1 MKTRTLA
8 SILAIFMVLT
18 LLAGCNGSAPTSDSV
33 PSSGE
38 TPSVENEKPYDLT
51 LAITVGSDYPDQ
63 SKVTQAMQELVLKEL
78 NMNLNLVLLPSS
90 PEQQLMLML
99 AGGEDLD
106 VFPLPSGNA
115 MSYISN
121 GYIQDLGPL
130 LEKHSENIK
139 KVYGDEYNIANISGF
154 VYAIPINKERDYAG
168 GMIMRKDIL
177 DACGIDVGENCSKLT
192 CLDDMTAIFAAVH
205 EKFPN
210 MIVFGGSHIYTPAS
224 IYLGRGIDNLGNE
237 YGVLLDPANDTKLV
251 NWFESEEYLHRV
263 QLMREW
269 YQAGYVQKDL
279 STSTDSGTAQMR
291 AGNLFCDFD
300 LVKPY
305 RDVEA
310 ELATG
315 YPCVV
320 FNFDEPIKN
329 GVTLSDGWCIASQSK
344 NPEKAM
350 EFLDWM
356 YGSAEFMNLWNWGIE
371 GEHWSYIDGNK
382 ILIDYPEGVDMN
394 SVGYHQNRGWTIPN
408 QFIAGIWNGN
418 PADLANVMADY
429 NKNMTVSKGYGFFFD
444 GSEYETELA
453 NLDAI
458 REKYAYVIGSGAV
471 DPETEIAN
479 FNKELYD
486 AGLQTI
492 IDAKQAQ
499 FDAWLAS
506 K

>member
-1 MKTRTLA
+1 MKKRIAA
-8 SILAIFMVLT
+8 SLLAIVMLGAI
-18 LLAGCNGSAPTSDSV
+18 LAGCSPTAAPSNTDSQA
-33 PSSGE
+33 G
-38 TPSVENEKPYDLT
+38 TPAEEPYDIT
-51 LAITVGSDYPDQ
+51 LALTVGSDYPDQ
-63 SKVTQAMQELVLKEL
+63 DEVTQAMKDLVLEEL
-78 NMNLNLVLLPSS
+78 NMNLNLVLLPNS

-99 AGGEDLD
+99 AGGEELD
-106 VFPLPSGNA
+106 VLPLPPSAA

-130 LEKHSENIK
+130 MEQHSENIRA
-139 KVYGDEYNIANISGF
+139 VYGDEYDVASINGF
-154 VYAIPINKERDYAG
+154 VYAVPINKERDYAG

-177 DACGIDVGENCSKLT
+177 DACGIDVGENCSKLET
-192 CLDDMTAIFAAVH
+192 LDDLTPIFAAVH
-205 EKFPN
+205 EKFPD
-210 MIVFGGSHIYTPAS
+210 MVVFGGSYAYTPAS

-263 QLMREW
+263 ELMREW
-269 YQAGYVQKDL
+269 YLAGYVQKDL

-305 RDVEA
+305 REVEA
-310 ELATG
+310 EQATG

-320 FNFDEPIKN
+320 FSFDEPIKN
-329 GVTLSDGWCIASQSK
+329 GCTLGDGWSIASQSK
-344 NPEKAM
+344 DPEKAM

-371 GEHWSYIDGNK
+371 GKHWEYIDEEK
-382 ILIDYPEGVDMN
+382 ILIDYPEGVTMDT
-394 SVGYHQNRGWTIPN
+394 VGYHQNRGWTIPN
-408 QFIAGIWNGN
+408 QYIAGIWNGN
-418 PADLANVMADY
+418 PSDLAQVMDDY

-458 REKYAYVIGSGAV
+458 REKYVYAIGSGAV
-471 DPETEIAN
+471 DPETEIQK
-479 FNKELYD
+479 FNDELYA

-499 FDAWLAS
+499 FDEWLANNQ
-506 K
+506 